1 MQPEANRAARLVE
14 LIRDKVEQNP
24 KCYHTFIEAL
34 EADQQTNGDIL
45 EQLKEKYDSLSR
57 ARGKHII
64 IVYNKNSWS
73 SIVYV
78 YVYTLI
84 PTESQKQ
91 TTATTPHS
99 QVQMQ
104 AEVISSTVGQCEP
117 QQQPAAGMTVHCMKV
132 QETHLPTNHGGNHS
146 SATSGTPI
154 IVSQCTV
161 SAIVMIINAVQR
173 LLLAS
178 ADTCGCQIKI
188 YVFFRPSTRY

>member
-24 KCYHTFIEAL
+24 KCYHTFTEAL

-73 SIVYV
+73 SIV

-132 QETHLPTNHGGNHS
+132 QEAHLPTNHRGNHHIRHS
-146 SATSGTPI
+146 YNYIPVYS
-154 IVSQCTV
+154 
-161 SAIVMIINAVQR
+161 
-173 LLLAS
+173 
-178 ADTCGCQIKI
+178 
-188 YVFFRPSTRY
+188 